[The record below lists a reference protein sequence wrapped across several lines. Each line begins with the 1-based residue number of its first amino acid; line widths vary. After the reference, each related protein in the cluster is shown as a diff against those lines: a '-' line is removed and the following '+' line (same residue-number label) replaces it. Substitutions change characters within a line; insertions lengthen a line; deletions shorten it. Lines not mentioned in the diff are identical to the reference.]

1 MNRATSFRTLAV
13 GIFIFLVVVRIPA
26 ILTDGRFWAE
36 EGVVYF
42 HAAWHQSWVDA
53 LFTIH
58 TGYLNL
64 IASAATLLALHLV
77 TLEQAPLV
85 TGAVACAIQILP
97 AIILATSRIPWLKRW
112 PTFTIALLL
121 LLIPAGDSEVWL
133 NSITSQF
140 HLALCV
146 GLILASEECSGSV
159 CLFRGVVLLVAP
171 LAGPVS
177 GALTPLFL
185 LRAAVERSRVHLIQ
199 TALLAVPT
207 SVQAVIVLTH
217 PEPARTIGIGLPL
230 LLAVIGIQNVI
241 LPIAGA
247 SRTAPVA
254 AAAYYSFM
262 QSGISVFAI
271 LVGTFGIGALGIAL
285 YRWGDRAALWLFV
298 AGCALA
304 VASYSTALTLGQP
317 LYLLIWS
324 GGRYCFAP
332 TVLFSLSLLGL
343 AATRTLIRRMI
354 PATLVIWMIYIGA
367 GPYFNVADD
376 HARGVN
382 WKDEVAAWRRDPT
395 YRLRMWP
402 LGWPAKLTLNPSAR
416 PNQ

>member
-1 MNRATSFRTLAV
+1 LAV
-13 GIFIFLVVVRIPA
+13 GIFILLVVVRIPA

-36 EGVVYF
+36 EGVVYY
-42 HAAWHQSWVDA
+42 HAAWHQSWLEA

-64 IASAATLLALHLV
+64 IASVATLLALHLV

-85 TGAVACAIQILP
+85 TGAVACGIQILP
-97 AIILATSRIPWLKRW
+97 AIILATSRIPWLKSW
-112 PTFTIALLL
+112 PTFTIAFLL

-146 GLILASEECSGSV
+146 GLILASEECSRSV
-159 CLFRGVVLLVAP
+159 SIFRGVVLVAAP

-199 TALLAVPT
+199 TVLLAVPT

-217 PEPARTIGIGLPL
+217 PEPARAIGIGLPL
-230 LLAVIGIQNVI
+230 LLAVIGIQNVM

-254 AAAYYSFM
+254 AAAYL
-262 QSGISVFAI
+262 QSGIPVYAI
-271 LVGTFGIGALGIAL
+271 LIGAFGIGALGVAL
-285 YRWGDRAALWLFV
+285 YRWGDRAALWLF
-298 AGCALA
+298 AGGSALA
-304 VASYSTALTLGQP
+304 VISYSTALTLGQP
-317 LYLLIWS
+317 RYLLIWL

-343 AATRTLIRRMI
+343 AATGRRMI
-354 PATLVIWMIYIGA
+354 PTILVIWMIYIGA
-367 GPYFNVADD
+367 GPYFHVPDG

-382 WKDEVAAWRRDPT
+382 WKDEVAAWRRDPA

-402 LGWPAKLTLNPSAR
+402 LGWSPGLTLNPSAR
-416 PNQ
+416 PDQ